1 MKRNVALVLASGGA
15 RGIAHIGAI
24 KELEH
29 SGYRI
34 SSVAGTSMGALI
46 GGIYA
51 CGKIDLYERWLEVLT
66 RRRVFEL
73 ADFTLSTSGI
83 LKGRRIIEELKT
95 FIPDI
100 PIERMDIPFTAVA
113 TDIKSESE
121 VVFDSGSLFD
131 AVRAS
136 ISIPSL
142 FTPVQAGE
150 RLLIDGGVTNPLP
163 LDRVKRTDGDI
174 LVAVDVSAPSRAKEH
189 KADVETSEEGNSI
202 MERIRRKALVQLLHA
217 PVAGIQHNDSTHLRA
232 YGADLQ
238 TGYFSQHSGRHIR
251 HARIPQSAANHGN
264 GPSEHARGHR
274 GIRVRRPSAVI
285 LGAAWRYA
293 TAKARRPPRPRIR
306 PLPDTYPFH
315 AAGTGGTAA
324 PRRRHR
330 KTGPAVGP

>member
-202 MERIRRKALVQLLHA
+202 MERIRRKALVALHEQDEQQPSYNYYTLLSQA
-217 PVAGIQHNDSTHLRA
+217 SSIMIQ
-232 YGADLQ
+232 
-238 TGYFSQHSGRHIR
+238 
-251 HARIPQSAANHGN
+251 RISALM
-264 GPSEHARGHR
+264 
-274 GIRVRRPSAVI
+274 VRIYKPDI
-285 LGAAWRYA
+285 LVSIQG
-293 TAKARRPPRPRIR
+293 
-306 PLPDTYPFH
+306 DTYGTLEFH
-315 AAGTGGTAA
+315 KAQQIMEMG
-324 PRRRHR
+324 RRSMREAIEEYESGAR
-330 KTGPAVGP
+330 AQ

>member
-100 PIERMDIPFTAVA
+100 PIEKMDIPFTAVA

-174 LVAVDVSAPSRAKEH
+174 LVAVDVSAPSRPKEH

-202 MERIRRKALVQLLHA
+202 MERIRRKALVALHEQDEQQSSYNYYTLLSQA
-217 PVAGIQHNDSTHLRA
+217 SSIMIQ
-232 YGADLQ
+232 
-238 TGYFSQHSGRHIR
+238 
-251 HARIPQSAANHGN
+251 RISALM
-264 GPSEHARGHR
+264 
-274 GIRVRRPSAVI
+274 VRIYKPDI
-285 LGAAWRYA
+285 LVSIPG
-293 TAKARRPPRPRIR
+293 
-306 PLPDTYPFH
+306 DTYGTLEFH
-315 AAGTGGTAA
+315 KAQQIMEMG
-324 PRRRHR
+324 RRSMREAIEEYESGAR
-330 KTGPAVGP
+330 AQ

>member
-100 PIERMDIPFTAVA
+100 PIEKMDIPFTAVA

-202 MERIRRKALVQLLHA
+202 MERIRRKALVALHEQDEQQPSYNYYTLLSQA
-217 PVAGIQHNDSTHLRA
+217 SSIMIQ
-232 YGADLQ
+232 
-238 TGYFSQHSGRHIR
+238 
-251 HARIPQSAANHGN
+251 RISALM
-264 GPSEHARGHR
+264 
-274 GIRVRRPSAVI
+274 VRIYKPDI
-285 LGAAWRYA
+285 LVSIPG
-293 TAKARRPPRPRIR
+293 
-306 PLPDTYPFH
+306 DTYGTLEFH
-315 AAGTGGTAA
+315 KAQQIMEMG
-324 PRRRHR
+324 RRSMR
-330 KTGPAVGP
+330 KAIEEYESGARAQ

>member
-202 MERIRRKALVQLLHA
+202 MERIRRKALVALHEQDEQQPSYNYYTLLSQA
-217 PVAGIQHNDSTHLRA
+217 SSIMIQ
-232 YGADLQ
+232 
-238 TGYFSQHSGRHIR
+238 
-251 HARIPQSAANHGN
+251 RISALM
-264 GPSEHARGHR
+264 
-274 GIRVRRPSAVI
+274 VRIYKPDI
-285 LGAAWRYA
+285 LVSIPG
-293 TAKARRPPRPRIR
+293 
-306 PLPDTYPFH
+306 DTYGTLEFH
-315 AAGTGGTAA
+315 KAQQIMEMG
-324 PRRRHR
+324 RRSMREAIEEYESGAR
-330 KTGPAVGP
+330 AQ

>member
-100 PIERMDIPFTAVA
+100 PIEKMDIPFTAVA

-202 MERIRRKALVQLLHA
+202 MERIRRKALVALHEQDEQQPSYNYYTLLSQA
-217 PVAGIQHNDSTHLRA
+217 SSIMIQ
-232 YGADLQ
+232 
-238 TGYFSQHSGRHIR
+238 
-251 HARIPQSAANHGN
+251 RISALM
-264 GPSEHARGHR
+264 
-274 GIRVRRPSAVI
+274 VRIYKPDI
-285 LGAAWRYA
+285 LVSIPG
-293 TAKARRPPRPRIR
+293 
-306 PLPDTYPFH
+306 DTYGTLEFH
-315 AAGTGGTAA
+315 KAQQIMEMG
-324 PRRRHR
+324 RRSMREAIEEYESGAR
-330 KTGPAVGP
+330 AQ